1 MAFELSPITDDP
13 GQDQED
19 GQTGGSSPLDPDE
32 IAEMMT
38 PDGTA
43 HPDDFGQ
50 VALDDPQSDDDT
62 KRQSGSGPETGRASG
77 STSR

>member
-13 GQDQED
+13 GQ
-19 GQTGGSSPLDPDE
+19 TPDDNSAAATIPRNPNE

-43 HPDDFGQ
+43 HPDDIGQ
-50 VALDDPQSDDDT
+50 VPVESEDQSSDPSDKT
-62 KRQSGSGPETGRASG
+62 VPK
-77 STSR
+77 